1 MDITR
6 RLRNHALPD
15 ACDEREVMHAPLL
28 REAADEIER
37 LKKALAAYGKNPDE
51 CKGPDG
57 ACVSHMAYEELTA
70 QIRAAGWQWDD
81 CAESWVPPI
90 AARAHA

>member
-15 ACDEREVMHAPLL
+15 PSDEREVMHAPLL

-37 LKKALAAYGKNPDE
+37 LRNLLQRGQMQLEKWQDKYGAHNPTWLPPAGDVRFAEDVVEALATSNLN
-51 CKGPDG
+51 
-57 ACVSHMAYEELTA
+57 STT
-70 QIRAAGWQWDD
+70 
-81 CAESWVPPI
+81 PPV
-90 AARAHA
+90 A